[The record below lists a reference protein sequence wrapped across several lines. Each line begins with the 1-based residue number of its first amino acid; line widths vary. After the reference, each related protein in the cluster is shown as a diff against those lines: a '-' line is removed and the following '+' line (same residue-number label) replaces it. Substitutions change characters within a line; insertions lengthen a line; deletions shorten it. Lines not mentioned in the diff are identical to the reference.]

1 VTQDDAVEAGSTYEG
16 VDLCYELTGAPSVL
30 NTAVQATGY
39 RGRIVVGSWYG
50 TKRADLAL
58 GTRFHRS
65 RMRIMSSQ
73 VSSIDPELRG
83 RWSKQRRMNE
93 VIRLCDELEV
103 HEILDS
109 ETFSLSEASSV
120 YERLVDQNRQL
131 LQPIF
136 EYDSAQPD

>member
-1 VTQDDAVEAGSTYEG
+1 
-16 VDLCYELTGAPSVL
+16 
-30 NTAVQATGY
+30 
-39 RGRIVVGSWYG
+39 
-50 TKRADLAL
+50 
-58 GTRFHRS
+58 
-65 RMRIMSSQ
+65 MRIMSSQ

-103 HEILDS
+103 HEILGS